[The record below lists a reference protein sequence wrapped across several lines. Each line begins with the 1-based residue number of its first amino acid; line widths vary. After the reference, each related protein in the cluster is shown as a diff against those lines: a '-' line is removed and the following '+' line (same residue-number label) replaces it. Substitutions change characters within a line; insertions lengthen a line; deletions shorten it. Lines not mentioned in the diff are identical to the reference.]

1 MSIQECG
8 CRIDSLSQELFVP
21 SKACPCEDPQ
31 HDLICH
37 LIKRLAFPGG
47 SFLIREFK
55 LIYYLKIQI
64 TWIQMVADLPPPI
77 LRKLPQPTR
86 PERDQDQALPALHG

>member
-1 MSIQECG
+1 MAFRKDFLCH
-8 CRIDSLSQELFVP
+8 RKLVRA
-21 SKACPCEDPQ
+21 KTHQ

-77 LRKLPQPTR
+77 LRKSPQPTR